1 MRTRCY
7 YRQWLWLALISI
19 VQHGSAKDLIDAPIT
34 TLYVPPNAE
43 PHDEL
48 LADQPL
54 KVLEGNEDVALTLE
68 PPSETIS
75 VSPPI
80 AGPGTP
86 IHLLVV
92 DPQKLRANG
101 GEKLTLKA
109 LALISGREHEVPI
122 EVKTAEEASDDIKE
136 VPPFEKEN
144 YELILEHHFDETEIA
159 IVKLKADPPASANF
173 SLIGPLSDRFSVKNE
188 GQLVYITAIPCEVEC
203 GTPPVF
209 TLLLS
214 ATNEKSEQFTTL
226 SFTSKEEQ
234 KFKFLHTP
242 YSAILEEEVG
252 VFEKAVKVMTTGATG
267 DVMYTLQDIT
277 GLFSIHPKS
286 GVLMVQHPEFLTVNG
301 YGSQLN
307 LTVVATDAKTSIRT
321 TIPVTLTR
329 AAEGLKGFKF
339 VKESYSFTVSP
350 GQTMVGLVE
359 IADAGNHTVHYDI
372 AEGGQGAITIDDQG
386 MLFYQREPEKDSRN
400 FTTLVSA
407 RTTEGQFLVATAWV
421 DIAVMG
427 INSYPVKVVGPMRRT
442 DVLSA
447 SAKRGAKVASIKLTD
462 ADDDA
467 AIQLSI
473 ESISGMYLNG
483 SKVSELSAEMFKVQM
498 NRKSADLVLN
508 ERIFDLPLVSL
519 TIELRAQ
526 DHAHAAEPSVPVTQ
540 HFMIVRKHP
549 LVVEEPIPLGFI
561 KVPKT
566 ARIPA
571 DSPVGTF
578 VYTPALL
585 QSVISNATKYIYDL
599 KSPSDAFIID
609 NSTGTITTT
618 RSLENLSEELLTI
631 IASDPS
637 GEQSAQANFTVV
649 VTPSR
654 VSRTAFMEK
663 QYQGEVRKS
672 DPLGTTMLVV
682 TAQTDRGEDVKSYDL
697 EGIDANLFS
706 IDSKGVIRLKDS
718 IANVLRSELN
728 FVAKAGEGI
737 ASSSVPVRV
746 VIIAEDDEEIAFEK
760 STYEIKVMENLP
772 LNGYV
777 LHPQLLNAHQGHVE
791 YSINTQND
799 ATILADLLDI
809 DENGRITIKE
819 ELLGYV
825 GTYEFQVRAVKGERL
840 ASADVIMH
848 ILPAYKCVPSF
859 TGDNN
864 LEFVIDESMPPGTK
878 IGTVSA
884 EELNPKCEMKYLLW
898 DPLMHKY
905 TNETKI
911 ATIDTVSGELKS
923 RISFDYEKEAMYP
936 LVLGLQAGTHQFAQ
950 LASTI
955 RVMDVDDHPL
965 EAVLDALTVEV
976 PEDTRLGTIIA
987 TMRAVDGDRTQTV
1000 FYRLK
1005 DTSKEFSVNSTT
1017 GEVIL
1022 TYALD
1027 RETKDYYT
1035 LEVGASND
1043 EDTKNEEVA
1052 VWMTLNIIVTDVND
1066 NGPLFEQSRYHV
1078 LVEKNALPG
1087 ETILTVS
1094 AFDPDQPVSGN
1105 DMKDVFYKMKEML
1118 FDYHGMNRA
1127 VEKMFSV
1134 GQRTGVIQLEQSVSD
1149 FVGGVFHLLLES
1161 MDSLEPDAHKDQC
1174 IVKVYVHDD
1183 SDIVRMELPMPPAA
1197 VTYDKISNVKGT
1209 ISNATGLKAMVKDL
1223 QYHHEEG
1230 NLVYDVTDLRLV
1242 LVNRTTSEI
1251 IPAERAIAIAD
1262 KHRSAM
1268 GDRIPSMT
1276 KAQVT
1281 SSPVM
1286 YQSIPPVA
1294 YVLCTFALLLTMVFM
1309 IFAFMMCHYRT
1320 RFQREK
1326 KLREDDVT
1334 IANAL
1339 NRPPLRPIAISPMA
1353 HSRTTFSPHL
1363 PAIDG
1368 NYAVQEMKMV
1378 VAGDDDRRR
1387 QPW

>member
-1 MRTRCY
+1 
-7 YRQWLWLALISI
+7 
-19 VQHGSAKDLIDAPIT
+19 
-34 TLYVPPNAE
+34 
-43 PHDEL
+43 
-48 LADQPL
+48 
-54 KVLEGNEDVALTLE
+54 
-68 PPSETIS
+68 
-75 VSPPI
+75 
-80 AGPGTP
+80 
-86 IHLLVV
+86 
-92 DPQKLRANG
+92 
-101 GEKLTLKA
+101 
-109 LALISGREHEVPI
+109 
-122 EVKTAEEASDDIKE
+122 
-136 VPPFEKEN
+136 
-144 YELILEHHFDETEIA
+144 
-159 IVKLKADPPASANF
+159 
-173 SLIGPLSDRFSVKNE
+173 
-188 GQLVYITAIPCEVEC
+188 
-203 GTPPVF
+203 
-209 TLLLS
+209 
-214 ATNEKSEQFTTL
+214 
-226 SFTSKEEQ
+226 
-234 KFKFLHTP
+234 
-242 YSAILEEEVG
+242 
-252 VFEKAVKVMTTGATG
+252 
-267 DVMYTLQDIT
+267 
-277 GLFSIHPKS
+277 
-286 GVLMVQHPEFLTVNG
+286 
-301 YGSQLN
+301 
-307 LTVVATDAKTSIRT
+307 
-321 TIPVTLTR
+321 
-329 AAEGLKGFKF
+329 
-339 VKESYSFTVSP
+339 
-350 GQTMVGLVE
+350 
-359 IADAGNHTVHYDI
+359 
-372 AEGGQGAITIDDQG
+372 

-427 INSYPVKVVGPMRRT
+427 INSYPVKIIGPTRRT

-447 SAKRGAKVASIKLTD
+447 STKRGTKVASIELTD

-483 SKVSELSAEMFKVQM
+483 SKANELSVEMFKVQM
-498 NRKSADLVLN
+498 NGKTADLVLN
-508 ERIFDLPLVSL
+508 ERIFDLPLVTL
-519 TIELRAQ
+519 TTELRAQ
-526 DHAHAAEPSVPVTQ
+526 DQAHPAEPSVTVKQ
-540 HFMIVRKHP
+540 HFIIVRKHP

-566 ARIPA
+566 VRVPA

-585 QSVISNATKYIYDL
+585 QSVISNATKYIYEL
-599 KSPSDAFIID
+599 KSPSDAFTID
-609 NSTGTITTT
+609 NSTGTITTA
-618 RSLENLSEELLTI
+618 RSLTDLNEELLTVT
-631 IASDPS
+631 ASDRS
-637 GEQSAQANFTVV
+637 GEQSAQANFTVII
-649 VTPSR
+649 TPSR
-654 VSRTAFMEK
+654 VSRTTFMEK
-663 QYQGEVRKS
+663 QYQGDVRKS
-672 DPLGTTMLVV
+672 DPLGTTVLVV
-682 TAQTDRGEDVKSYDL
+682 TAQTDRGEEVKSYDL
-697 EGIDANLFS
+697 EGIDANFFS
-706 IDSKGVIRLKDS
+706 IDNKGVIRLKDS

-737 ASSSVPVRV
+737 ASSSVPVHV

-777 LHPQLLNAHQGHVE
+777 LHPQLLNANQGHVE

-848 ILPAYKCVPSF
+848 VLPAYKCVPSF

-864 LEFVIDESMPPGTK
+864 LEFVIDENMPPGTT

-898 DPLMHKY
+898 DPIMHKY

-911 ATIDTVSGELKS
+911 ATIDTASGELRS
-923 RISFDYEKEAMYP
+923 RIPLDYEKQAMYP

-955 RVMDVDDHPL
+955 RVLDVDDHPL

-976 PEDTRLGTIIA
+976 PEDTPLGTVIA
-987 TMRAVDGDRTQTV
+987 TMRAVDGDRSQSV

-1005 DTSKEFSVNSTT
+1005 DASEQFSVNSTT
-1017 GEVIL
+1017 GEVTL
-1022 TYALD
+1022 AYGLD
-1027 RETKDYYT
+1027 RETRDYYT

-1043 EDTKNEEVA
+1043 EDSKNEEVA
-1052 VWMTLNIIVTDVND
+1052 VWMTLNVIVTDVND

-1078 LVEKNALPG
+1078 LVGKNALPG
-1087 ETILTVS
+1087 EPILTVS
-1094 AFDPDQPVSGN
+1094 AFDPDQPVPGN

-1118 FDYHGMNRA
+1118 FDYHGMSRA

-1134 GQRTGVIQLEQSVSD
+1134 GQRSGVIQLEQSVSD

-1161 MDSLEPDAHKDQC
+1161 MDSLEPNAHKDQC

-1197 VTYDKISNVKGT
+1197 VTYDKISNVKGCYPYST

-1230 NLVYDVTDLRLV
+1230 SLVYDVTDLRLV

-1309 IFAFMMCHYRT
+1309 VFAFMMCHYRT
-1320 RFQREK
+1320 KFQREK

-1339 NRPPLRPIAISPMA
+1339 NRPPLRPIAISPMV